1 MSQCSYF
8 VCHGGGKA
16 KSTHYLPG
24 IVRLFLFAVLLL
36 TQGYASA
43 ESPESLTVKTLDD
56 GVIYVENAFTIV
68 EISTQFGGRL
78 QRLTVKDT
86 GDNLLYWNATEFLG
100 GLLDD
105 KSTTAMPHELKILQQ
120 DSTTFRI
127 ELSVNQPNSTN
138 IRKTLTFRGDTPTI
152 RVDFRHENWGQASLR
167 RSLFVRNFV
176 RPGGVDITEA
186 DIYCLSTSGGIVQ
199 ANSADL
205 ITFNDTSGQMIENI
219 AAPWQAFVNRD
230 RRQGLAFAYLD
241 DSVEAYYSWRE
252 SVAYPTFEWFYRP
265 LDAGMA
271 METSFM
277 VVPVRLSAV
286 SFANEQI
293 VVNIPDTEGVIE
305 VVATWEPQRN
315 VVLHTKDLD
324 ADGHTVASYP
334 AVDIGDLAAG
344 RTNQIA
350 YAPPG
355 PAAKAAIR
363 QYSIRSGEKDLAT
376 FHNTIKG
383 KTFGTSG
390 LLSPKETA
398 AAKITP
404 LAAWKKDK
412 KWVPF
417 IAEADTLRGYAL
429 YKYEGEDIGGPLTSM
444 RFDIA
449 PSLRESVFAGF
460 KAVKDVGQVRVAC
473 LPNERITDQWLKQY
487 VQVRLETSTPM
498 PANRSGLKGK
508 MYQLRPLESFSP
520 KTDNEEKIW
529 LTVYGKDVKPG
540 EYAFDLQIK
549 PAKGNAAILPVKVKV
564 WPVKLPERRRV
575 SLEAEHCL
583 TLLPGCYYREDWS
596 LEAIDAYTRNMAE
609 HGVNFVQVYPFTN
622 AVWGYIKIK
631 GADEN
636 LAASIQKDP
645 KLLHHRPLPE
655 LDFSFFNPWI
665 DTALKNGLYCFSS
678 YSTLTDPSFAPPEQ
692 TGGSSESIN
701 IDVWFWS
708 EVHKYVQSRGY
719 RPEDIYVKVLDE
731 MPADQIPEMANIM
744 QQMKRAGWKVYS
756 TYSTIF
762 RYPELT
768 RLVDSASDMWQF
780 GGWNYS
786 EYSARCKNG
795 DIDPTDEQWTYF
807 GWGTAWRSYQAMR
820 APGWEAAFCRLDGFH
835 SHEYYRWAELAVAA
849 IVTIENNRPVDSP
862 AFEGLADGLSDAQLL
877 AELLH
882 VLDKGA
888 SRRGLPAN
896 DSEAAAVLGRIV
908 GSGDDATIPIQLVTG
923 ERAIRAMR
931 VIDSENVAGTVRYRK
946 ARREILSI
954 LSDLQNN

>member
-1 MSQCSYF
+1 MLQCLHSGNRGSRKSQRGPHRPDTGWLLLF
-8 VCHGGGKA
+8 VG
-16 KSTHYLPG
+16 
-24 IVRLFLFAVLLL
+24 LFLA
-36 TQGYASA
+36 QGCIAA
-43 ESPESLTVKTLDD
+43 ESRETLTVETLDD
-56 GVIYVENAFTIV
+56 GVVRVENAFTIV
-68 EISTQFGGRL
+68 EISPKFGGRL
-78 QRLTVKDT
+78 QRLTIKET
-86 GDNLLYWNATEFLG
+86 GDNLLYWDAKEFLG

-105 KSTTAMPHELKILQQ
+105 KSTTAMPHDVEILQQ
-120 DSTTFRI
+120 DGTQFRI
-127 ELSVNQPNSTN
+127 ALSVTQPNSTN
-138 IRKTLTFRGDTPTI
+138 IRKVLTFRGHTPAI
-152 RVDFRHENWGQASLR
+152 RVDYRYENWGQESLSR
-167 RSLFVRNFV
+167 ALFVRNFI

-199 ANSADL
+199 ANSDDL
-205 ITFNDTSGQMIENI
+205 LKFSDTSGQMTENI

-230 RRQGLAFAYLD
+230 RRQGLAVAYLD

-252 SVAYPTFEWFYRP
+252 SLAYPTFEWFYRSLP
-265 LDAGMA
+265 AGKA
-271 METSFM
+271 METSLLII
-277 VVPVRLSAV
+277 PVRLSAV
-286 SFANEQI
+286 SFANEQV
-293 VVNIPDTEGVIE
+293 VVNMPDTEGVIE
-305 VVATWEPQRN
+305 VTASWKPQEN
-315 VVLHTKDLD
+315 VILHARDLD
-324 ADGHTVASYP
+324 ADGQPVASYP
-334 AVDIGDLAAG
+334 AVDFGNLAAG
-344 RTNQIA
+344 RTKQVA

-363 QYSIRSGEKDLAT
+363 QYSIRSGEKDIAT
-376 FHNTIKG
+376 FHDTIKG
-383 KTFGTSG
+383 NTFGTSG
-390 LLSPKETA
+390 VLPAEAMPAT
-398 AAKITP
+398 KITP

-412 KWVPF
+412 KWTPV
-417 IAEADTLRGYAL
+417 ITEADTDRGYAL
-429 YKYEGEDIGGPLTSM
+429 YKYEGDDIGRPLTSM

-449 PSLRESVFAGF
+449 PRLRESAFAGF
-460 KAVKDVGQVRVAC
+460 KAVKDIGQVEVTC
-473 LPNERITDQWLKQY
+473 LANEHVTDHWLSQN

-508 MYQLRPLESFSP
+508 MYQLRPLERFSP
-520 KTDNEEKIW
+520 EVDKEEKIW
-529 LTVYGKDVKPG
+529 LTVHGKDVKSG

-549 PAKGNAAILPVKVKV
+549 PAKGDAAVLPVKVKV
-564 WPVKLPERRRV
+564 WPVKLPKRRRV

-583 TLLPGCYYREDWS
+583 TLLPGCYYREDWT

-631 GADEN
+631 GADES
-636 LAASIQKDP
+636 LSASIQRDP
-645 KLLHHRPLPE
+645 NLLHHSPLPE

-678 YSTLTDPSFAPPEQ
+678 YATLTDRSLAPAEQ
-692 TGGSSESIN
+692 TGGLSESIN
-701 IDVWFWS
+701 IDVWFWT
-708 EVHKYVQSRGY
+708 EVRKYVLSRGY

-744 QQMKRAGWKVYS
+744 QKMKQAGWKVYS

-768 RLVDSASDMWQF
+768 RMVDAVSDLWQF

-786 EYSARCKNG
+786 EYSARLKNG

-820 APGWEAAFCRLDGFH
+820 APGWEVAFCRLDGFH

-877 AELLH
+877 AELLNY
-882 VLDKGA
+882 LDKGA
-888 SRRGLPAN
+888 SKRGLPAN
-896 DSEAAAVLGRIV
+896 DSEATAVLGPIV
-908 GSGDDATIPIQLVTG
+908 GSGETAIIPIQLVTG
-923 ERAIRAMR
+923 ERAMKAMR